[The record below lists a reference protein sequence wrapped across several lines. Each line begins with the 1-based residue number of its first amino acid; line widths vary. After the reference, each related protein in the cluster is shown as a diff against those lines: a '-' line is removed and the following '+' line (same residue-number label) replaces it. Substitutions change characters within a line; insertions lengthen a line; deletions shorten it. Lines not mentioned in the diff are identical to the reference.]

1 MLFRSGNNR
10 SELEA
15 VLEHYKN
22 DELKLQA
29 ARFLIENMDAHYSS
43 QSEAIDTFY
52 NNIDSIFTKYKWESD
67 GFYNY
72 AYDSILIK
80 MSSIKAVETKR
91 VDIENIK
98 SDYLIAHID
107 SAFKVWNQI
116 WAGEYS
122 FEHFCN
128 YVLPYRVGQE
138 PVSDWRKAYMEQYLP
153 RVQHLQNNQFN
164 YHYKYGSYSAINQW
178 FHTAVY

>member
-1 MLFRSGNNR
+1 MK
-10 SELEA
+10 LEA

-80 MSSIKAVETKR
+80 MSSIKVCR
-91 VDIENIK
+91 
-98 SDYLIAHID
+98 
-107 SAFKVWNQI
+107 NQTR
-116 WAGEYS
+116 G
-122 FEHFCN
+122 H
-128 YVLPYRVGQE
+128 
-138 PVSDWRKAYMEQYLP
+138 
-153 RVQHLQNNQFN
+153 
-164 YHYKYGSYSAINQW
+164 
-178 FHTAVY
+178 

>member
-1 MLFRSGNNR
+1 M
-10 SELEA
+10 
-15 VLEHYKN
+15 
-22 DELKLQA
+22 QA

-153 RVQHLQNNQFN
+153 RVQHLQNSQFN

-178 FHTAVY
+178 FPYGCLLPERKYA